1 MPAGAPPRRRRQA
14 ASAPGTPSIWRAGPL
29 LPVDF
34 GRRLHRRAAELHG
47 GTGAQLPAPGAP
59 GSAYRPRLRGRL
71 SNRVDFLQHL
81 PAGGPAPG
89 PLRLSAQP
97 PAQCGQGLDPRGAGV
112 TTAWY
117 SRSPLWTSMA
127 AFPWRARPALSWR
140 CSPAPG
146 GWWWRW
152 LLCSPDLRGRDPPCL
167 PGGRHCGV
175 RPLPRRPFHPQP
187 PR

>member
-1 MPAGAPPRRRRQA
+1 MFEAEYARRRTTAEAEAGRICSGDTVYLA
-14 ASAPGTPSIWRAGPL
+14 GGPL

-34 GRRLHRRAAELHG
+34 AAALHRRAAELHG
-47 GTGAQLPAPGAP
+47 VRVLNYLPLEPLALLTDPACGDAFQIESIFTTPTSRRPSAWAAAPFCPTTCAMRPGTGPT
-59 GSAYRPRLRGRL
+59 GRR
-71 SNRVDFLQHL
+71 S
-81 PAGGPAPG
+81 
-89 PLRLSAQP
+89 
-97 PAQCGQGLDPRGAGV
+97 

-152 LLCSPDLRGRDPPCL
+152 PPVL
-167 PGGRHCGV
+167 PGSSGT
-175 RPLPRRPFHPQP
+175 
-187 PR
+187 